1 MTQAE
6 SKNFQPANITF
17 DLLPALDRKVRDR
30 KERHRLQC
38 ELALQAFEE
47 WLPHSSRQPVP
58 AAVSYT
64 HLDVY
69 KRQRLYCGA

>member
-1 MTQAE
+1 
-6 SKNFQPANITF
+6 
-17 DLLPALDRKVRDR
+17 LPALDRKVRDR

-58 AAVSYT
+58 AAP
-64 HLDVY
+64 
-69 KRQRLYCGA
+69 